1 MRAAQVVEL
10 SGPDGVEVRE
20 VDEPAAGGGE
30 LLVDVRAAGISYPE
44 LLLSRGLYQVKPEPP
59 FTLGSELSGV
69 VREAPAGSG
78 FAAGDRVAAFTMGAF
93 ADVVAAPLHVA
104 FRLPEEL
111 DFREGAGLV
120 MNYHTAHFCLLRRGE
135 LREGE
140 SLLVHGAAGGVGTAA
155 VQVGRARGARVV
167 AVVSSDE
174 KERVARRAGAGTVIR
189 SDGDW
194 QAAAKEVGP
203 FDVVF
208 DPVGGDRFDDSIRLL
223 APEGRI
229 VVVGFAEGRI
239 PEVAVNRLL
248 YRCVSVVGA
257 AWGHFALERPQY
269 LREVGDDLERMV
281 SAGHVRPIVGGAY
294 AMEEVPDALRD
305 LDSRRAVG
313 KLVLDLEKDPR

>member
-1 MRAAQVVEL
+1 MRAVQVVEL

-20 VDEPAAGGGE
+20 VEEPAAGDGDV
-30 LLVDVRAAGISYPE
+30 LVDVRAAGISYPE
-44 LLLSRGLYQVKPEPP
+44 LLLSRGLYQLKPEPP

-69 VREAPAGSG
+69 VREAPDGSG
-78 FAAGDRVAAFTMGAF
+78 FGPGDRVAVFTMGAF
-93 ADVVAAPLHVA
+93 ADVVAAPPHVT

-174 KERVARRAGAGTVIR
+174 KERVARRAGAGMVIR

-239 PEVAVNRLL
+239 PEIAVNRLL